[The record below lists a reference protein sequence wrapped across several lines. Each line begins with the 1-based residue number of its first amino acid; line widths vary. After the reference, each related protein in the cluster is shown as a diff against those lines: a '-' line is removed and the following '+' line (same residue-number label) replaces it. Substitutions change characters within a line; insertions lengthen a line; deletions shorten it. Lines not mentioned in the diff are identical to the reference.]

1 MTEKSSVSADVP
13 PEREESLSEL
23 VRGMRADLPAELVKQ
38 AVEQLMEAAD
48 AYRMEFTSR
57 RGDRLYRPFVS
68 EDRAVLSKILK
79 PTQEALAALDI
90 GLPFGARR
98 ALARAG
104 LSDAAVKA
112 KLAEVASVVRGALDS
127 LAAIPNRVP
136 DDPRAVLAFDVA
148 TVLADTLGIEPS
160 LSRPSEI
167 NAPET
172 ALGARGAFHRLLE
185 ATLLAAGAV
194 PPTDLMPWMRLGRQ
208 LRSEFGDSA

>member
-1 MTEKSSVSADVP
+1 MTEKSSVSGEVP
-13 PEREESLSEL
+13 PKREESL
-23 VRGMRADLPAELVKQ
+23 VRVIKGMRADLPADLVEH
-38 AVEQLMEAAD
+38 AVEQLLEAAD
-48 AYRMEFTSR
+48 TYRMEFTSR

-68 EDRAVLSKILK
+68 EGRAALSKVLA

-104 LSDAAVKA
+104 LSDSAVKA
-112 KLAEVASVVRGALDS
+112 KLAEVASVVGGALDS
-127 LAAIPNRVP
+127 LAAVPNRVP

-148 TVLADTLGIEPS
+148 TVLADILRIEPS

-167 NAPET
+167 NAPES

-208 LRSEFGDSA
+208 LRSEFSDPA

>member
-1 MTEKSSVSADVP
+1 MRADIP
-13 PEREESLSEL
+13 REL
-23 VRGMRADLPAELVKQ
+23 VRQ
-38 AVEQLMEAAD
+38 AVVQLLEAAD

-68 EDRAVLSKILK
+68 EDRAALSKILT

-104 LSDAAVKA
+104 LSDAAAKA
-112 KLAEVASVVRGALDS
+112 KLVEVASVFRGALNS
-127 LAAIPNRVP
+127 LAAIPNRVR
-136 DDPRAVLAFDVA
+136 DDPRAVLAYDVA
-148 TVLADTLGIEPS
+148 AVLADTLGIEPS

-167 NAPET
+167 NAQEG
-172 ALGARGAFHRLLE
+172 ALGTRGAYHRLLE

-208 LRSEFGDSA
+208 LRSEFSDPA